1 MKFNRN
7 TKSILVA
14 ILFGFLTLVF
24 FQNCGK
30 FNLKERAFNSTF
42 SSNVDVILRAP
53 TEFAWYRRY
62 IFLVDMSY
70 SMVSGP
76 CPFDADVTESTHGY
90 LQSQTPYRD
99 FDPNFNTPNDGIVFA
114 DARARVA
121 DCSVDPSLPFGSMKL
136 DYAQPDNPEYLP
148 DHKTFKGHDFDGNR
162 FKILREWIQ
171 QMRASSNYEFKYRTQ
186 ILLVPA
192 AGGVA
197 YERLLKSSPQ
207 QVMDFVDLNNPM
219 VDQLLNYFEQVHKET
234 VDAALMPAP
243 ERFASYDP
251 DLDKL
256 KMGTTSLN
264 FAYDNVFTVV
274 DKEMERL
281 ASSNDLTHSN
291 FKMVHFGDNRT
302 SPLKYHDNKVLNY
315 FSSCDL
321 CQESLDSAWGKAQ
334 DDELETLDLKVSLI
348 QGLNKYYGS
357 GFFDLDFFDMQ
368 TMAVPSPIVYTAQ
381 RPGGVN
387 TGGEDPGNQK
397 DIIPFLDERS
407 QTRKASTRIFKI
419 TDGVAPYR
427 MANNSTGEVNFK
439 TTHVFLLNSNFKVD
453 NNGIGHLDSDGDGL
467 PDATENTYSLDP
479 NNARSNGVCIDIL
492 MTEPGFKARCED
504 LYASRLCS
512 EKLDSDGDSLNECE
526 EQTIGTDPF
535 DFDTDGDGVP
545 DSLEVLYQM
554 NPIYDDSKADS
565 NGDSLTNVMNLGMGL
580 NPSTLPSQVS
590 KNDLIDIVL
599 NYSGQQLNYSEI
611 FGNVRTD
618 IFTINLTNFPL
629 RQSNLNPEQ
638 ATALFLLRPGSKGFN
653 AAAEIP
659 AEQQLIKPFTLAH
672 TNKLLGLMR
681 IVDPAEP
688 QRVYWETFEL
698 PLDTRQPS
706 FMSAIDLSLFN
717 QMRVIDR
724 VRLSK

>member
-1 MKFNRN
+1 M
-7 TKSILVA
+7 
-14 ILFGFLTLVF
+14 VF

-30 FNLKERAFNSTF
+30 FNLKGRAFNSTF
-42 SSNVDVILRAP
+42 SSNVDIILRAP

-76 CPFDADVTESTHGY
+76 CPFDADVTESTHGF
-90 LQSQTPYRD
+90 LQSQTPYKD

-136 DYAQPDNPEYLP
+136 DYAQPDNPAYLP
-148 DHKTFKGHDFDGNR
+148 DHKTFKGHDFEGNR

-171 QMRASSNYEFKYRTQ
+171 QMRASSNYEFMYRTQ

-197 YERLLKSSPQ
+197 YERLLKDSPQ
-207 QVMDFVDLNNPM
+207 QQMNFVDLNNPM

-234 VDAALMPAP
+234 ADAALMPAP
-243 ERFASYDP
+243 ERFTTYDP

-264 FAYDNVFTVV
+264 FAYDNVFNVV

-281 ASSNDLTHSN
+281 ATSNDLTHSN

-302 SPLKYHDNKVLNY
+302 SPLKYHFNKVLNY
-315 FSSCDL
+315 YSGCVL
-321 CQESLDSAWGKAQ
+321 CQESLDVAWGIAQ

-368 TMAVPSPIVYTAQ
+368 TMPVPSPIVYTAQ
-381 RPGGVN
+381 RPGGIN

-419 TDGVAPYR
+419 TDAAAPYR
-427 MANNSTGEVNFK
+427 IANNSTGEVNFK
-439 TTHVFLLNSNFKVD
+439 TTHVFLLNANFKVD
-453 NNGIGHLDSDGDGL
+453 NNGTGHLDSDGDGL
-467 PDATENTYSLDP
+467 PDSTENTYALDP

-504 LYASRLCS
+504 LFASRLCS

-590 KNDLIDIVL
+590 KSDLIDIVL
-599 NYSGQQLNYSEI
+599 NYSGQAFNYSEI

-618 IFTINLTNFPL
+618 IFTISLTNFPL

-638 ATALFLLRPGSKGFN
+638 ATELFLLRPGSKGFN
-653 AAAEIP
+653 GAAEIP

-698 PLDTRQPS
+698 PLDTRQPTY
-706 FMSAIDLSLFN
+706 MSTIDLSLFN